1 MSRAR
6 RPRAPALFA
15 LALAGSVLGCGAV
28 GCSEAPADFDTHCR
42 EALGLAA
49 SECAAVAA
57 FRLPETLPAARGNAY
72 ADDERAAGLGRAIF
86 FDAGFARVPGVRCAT
101 CHVPAK
107 TWQDGVAVPE
117 VVPGAPGP
125 RNTPTLLDAARLE
138 TPFFWD
144 GRADSLW
151 SQPLFAFENPIE
163 MGSSRLHVAHR
174 IADVPAYRETYEAVF
189 GALPALADAARF
201 PSDGRPGEPAF
212 EGMSPADQDAVNR
225 VAANVGKAL
234 EAYQRRLVSG
244 PARLDRYLD
253 GDFGALDATEE
264 RGLVRF
270 VKSGCYACHSGP
282 MLTDGGFYATS
293 AAVDRGRAAGIETLL
308 ASPFNAEGPYFDRGA
323 GEPLPLPLGPE
334 DADEHAFR
342 TPSLR
347 HVTLTAPYGHA
358 GTRTLADVLST
369 PGVLYEPGDEV
380 VIAAFFRALEG
391 TPPPAEWLTPP

>member
-1 MSRAR
+1 MPRTR
-6 RPRAPALFA
+6 TPRASTLVL
-15 LALAGSVLGCGAV
+15 LALASGVGA
-28 GCSEAPADFDTHCR
+28 CSEAPADFATHCR
-42 EALGLAA
+42 EVLGLAP
-49 SECAAVAA
+49 SECATVAD
-57 FRLPETLPAARGNAY
+57 FRLPETLPPARGNAY
-72 ADDERAAGLGRAIF
+72 ADDVRAAELGRAIF
-86 FDAGFARVPGVRCAT
+86 FDAGFARVPGVSCAT
-101 CHVPAK
+101 CHVPAL
-107 TWQDGVAVPE
+107 TFQDGVAVPE

-125 RNTPTLLDAARLE
+125 RNTPTLLDTARLE
-138 TPFFWD
+138 TAFFWD

-151 SQPLFAFENPIE
+151 SQPLFAFENPNE
-163 MGSSRLHVAHR
+163 MGSSRLRIAHR
-174 IADVPAYRETYEAVF
+174 IAALPAYRDTYEAVF

-212 EGMSPADQDAVNR
+212 DGMSPADQDAVNR

-234 EAYQRRLVSG
+234 EAYQRKLVSG

-253 GDFGALDATEE
+253 GDFDALDATES

-358 GTRTLADVLST
+358 GARTLAEVLST
-369 PGVLYEPGDEV
+369 PGVLYEPGDEI

-391 TPPPAEWLTPP
+391 TPPPAEWRTPP